1 MCGFAGSWQV
11 AGPDAEALRLQT
23 TAMTDAILRRGPD
36 DGGAW
41 VDPSVGLSLGFRRLA
56 ILDLSAEGHQ
66 PMASASARYVITF
79 NGEIY
84 NFPEL
89 RKELEGLGAT
99 FRGHSDTEVILAA
112 VEAWGADTAISRLSG
127 MFAIALWDR
136 REGVLRLARDPLG
149 IKPLYVGTSEGTLLW
164 GSELKALQA
173 HPAFRGSLDPD
184 AVALYFRHG
193 FVPSP
198 HSIFRG
204 IQKLPAGC
212 MLTLRSPQDP
222 LEAKAF
228 WSLAEVARAGLA
240 APFEGSEA
248 EAESLVD
255 ATLRRCVARQMMA
268 DVPLGAFLSGGVDST
283 LVVAAMQAQSARP
296 VKTFC
301 IGFGEA
307 GFNEADH
314 AQAVAQH
321 LGTDHHAW
329 VVSPADALGLVPELA
344 DIYDEPFADPAM
356 IPTCLVSQL
365 ARKQV
370 VVSLSGDGGDEVFG
384 GYGHHLSAVEGRLA
398 AIRAL
403 PPFLRGLGAAGSRVA
418 SGLAGILPG
427 SHAAFLSDALA
438 ARAAAFGLS
447 DPVAYY
453 RTQVADFLGQGDD
466 LLRMPRNPGYVLTE
480 PLPLPAGASLLEAFQ
495 FLDSM
500 MILPD
505 EYLAKV
511 DRATMSVSLEG
522 RVPLLDTELV
532 ALGWRMPAH
541 LKVRAGRGKWI
552 LRKVLGRY
560 VPDAIMD
567 RPKHGFS
574 VPVDA
579 WLRGPLRPWAETLLQ
594 GRDAET
600 RTLLDS
606 ATIDRMWQEHQAEVR
621 SHGTTLWKLLMFL
634 AWKARWA

>member
-1 MCGFAGSWQV
+1 MCGFAGSWQTP
-11 AGPDAEALRLQT
+11 GPDAETLNRQAV
-23 TAMTDAILRRGPD
+23 AMTDAIQRRGPD
-36 DGGAW
+36 DGGSW
-41 VDPSVGLSLGFRRLA
+41 VDPAVGLSLGFRRLA
-56 ILDLSAEGHQ
+56 IIDLSVEGHQ
-66 PMASASARYVITF
+66 PMPSASARYVITF
-79 NGEIY
+79 NGEVY

-89 RKELEGLGAT
+89 RRELEALGAT

-112 VEAWGADTAISRLSG
+112 VEAWGADAAIARLSG

-136 REGVLRLARDPLG
+136 QLGVLRLARDPLG
-149 IKPLYVGTSEGTLLW
+149 IKPLYVGTCNGTLVW

-173 HPAFRGSLDPD
+173 HPAFEASLDPD

-198 HSIFRG
+198 RSIFRG
-204 IQKLPAGC
+204 IRKLPAGC
-212 MLTLRSPQDP
+212 MLTLRAPQDP
-222 LEAKAF
+222 LQPVAF
-228 WSLAEVARAGLA
+228 WSLAEVAQAGLA
-240 APFEGSEA
+240 DPFRGSDA
-248 EAESLVD
+248 EAETLVD
-255 ATLRRCVARQMMA
+255 ETLRRCVARQMMA

-283 LVVAAMQAQSARP
+283 LVVAALQAQSSRP
-296 VKTFC
+296 AKTFC

-307 GFNEADH
+307 GFNESEH
-314 AQAVAQH
+314 ARAVAAH
-321 LGTDHHAW
+321 LGTDHQEW

-370 VVSLSGDGGDEVFG
+370 IVSLSGDGGDEVFG
-384 GYGHHLSAVEGRLA
+384 GYGHHLSAAEGRLA
-398 AIRAL
+398 ATRAM
-403 PPFLRGLGAAGSRVA
+403 PSPLRAVAAVGSRIA
-418 SGLAGILPG
+418 SGVAGVLPG
-427 SHAAFLSDALA
+427 ARAAFLSDALA
-438 ARAAAFGLS
+438 ARAAAFGFS

-453 RTQVADFLGQGDD
+453 REQVADFLGQGDD
-466 LLRMPRNPGYVLTE
+466 LLRQPRTPAYVLTE
-480 PLPLPAGASLLEAFQ
+480 PLPLGPGASLLQAFQ
-495 FLDSM
+495 YLDSM

-522 RVPLLDTELV
+522 RVPLLDTEFV

-541 LKVRAGRGKWI
+541 LKIRNGRGKWI

-579 WLRGPLRPWAETLLQ
+579 WLRGPLRPWAEALLQ
-594 GRDAET
+594 GQDAET
-600 RTLLDS
+600 RELLDG
-606 ATIDRMWQEHQAEVR
+606 AAIERMWREHQAGIR
-621 SHGTTLWKLLMFL
+621 SHGTALWRLLMFL
-634 AWKARWA
+634 AWKARWT